1 MIGGNMKKSF
11 NERFEDMDDA
21 ELLKCILA
29 VADNEGCSD
38 TMQELIDRNKAYWKE
53 QIRGAILAL

>member
-1 MIGGNMKKSF
+1 MKKSF